1 MACGAG
7 LCVAGGLDR
16 ARDSVSTGLPGPP
29 ESVDSGAAPPLMRN
43 AEPQEPGSQPR
54 LCILHPRHSLFQVL
68 GGSLVLVV
76 TWAARAL
83 PGYVLFISQ
92 SFRNTPPGFSD
103 S

>member
-16 ARDSVSTGLPGPP
+16 ARDTVSTGLPGPP
-29 ESVDSGAAPPLMRN
+29 ESVGSGTPPPLMRN
-43 AEPQEPGSQPR
+43 AEPQGPGSQPR

-68 GGSLVLVV
+68 GGPLFLVV
-76 TWAARAL
+76 TWADRAL
-83 PGYVLFISQ
+83 PRDTLFISQ